1 MRLRRRMLSEQ
12 AGSSEPPAEPRTQ
25 TCPHCGYEASGIEG
39 RLVDPTTG
47 GAVCVRCGAE
57 VGGSPR

>member
-1 MRLRRRMLSEQ
+1 MLSEQ

-25 TCPHCGYEASGIEG
+25 TCPHCGYEATGIEG